1 MKDHGLDPD
10 TAERMLRGERTGPPP
25 LAELLAAAAG
35 DATPEELA
43 GENAAAAAFAAARP
57 AREKRRTR
65 LALPSVSFAL
75 KAVAALLALLAGG
88 VTVATAS
95 QHLPGPLGGGGRD
108 HAHHARTPENSS
120 VVQQPRTPSQTPSHA
135 TPRRSHTHRPHDVRP
150 TTPGRPHASTG
161 PRPKARLPHL
171 PLPTKALP
179 TPGLDGPEPES
190 APAPT
195 DVSPSAEVSAGR

>member
-43 GENAAAAAFAAARP
+43 GEDAATAAFAAARP
-57 AREKRRTR
+57 ARQKRRPR

-95 QHLPGPLGGGGRD
+95 QHLPGPLGGG
-108 HAHHARTPENSS
+108 HPHHARTPGNSR
-120 VVQQPRTPSQTPSHA
+120 VVQQPRTPSRTPSHA
-135 TPRRSHTHRPHDVRP
+135 PPRRSRTDRPHDVRP
-150 TTPGRPHASTG
+150 TTRARPSTSTG
-161 PRPKARLPHL
+161 PRPRASLSHL
-171 PLPTKALP
+171 PVPPTELP

-195 DVSPSAEVSAGR
+195 DVSPSVDVSAGR